1 MKVKRALISVWNKK
15 GIIELAKALHEM
27 GVEIIATEGTAKTLE
42 GIPVRRISE
51 LTGFAEA
58 LEGRVKTLHPYI
70 YSAILA
76 RNRDED
82 LRQLEKMGVDP
93 IDLVVVNLYPFTEVA
108 AKNEKL
114 DVLVENIDIGGV
126 SLVRAAAKNFERVAV
141 VVDPRDY
148 SLILE
153 ELKNYGEVREETKR
167 MLAVKAFSYTSGY
180 DDAITQSLSSRLLG
194 RKEMPEVFTLRFVKV
209 QDLRYGENPHQKAAL
224 YREIAPMVSGAI
236 VDAVQLQGKE
246 LSFNNILDLNA
257 AVEIVREFSKPM
269 AVVIKHTNPC
279 GAAIGET
286 MHDAYVKARE
296 SDPVSAY
303 GSIVGLSGEVDLE
316 TAKEV
321 TSTFVEAVIAP
332 SYTESA
338 LEELKKK
345 ESLRVLAL
353 SNLERRK
360 ASIDFRRVV
369 GGLLVQSEDL
379 TEEDFPDFKVV
390 TAREPTEREIQSALF
405 GWKIVKHVKSN
416 AIVVANGEWV
426 VGVGAGQMSRVD
438 SAKIALEKA
447 GGRAKGGA
455 LASDGFIPFR
465 DTVDAAAEA
474 GITCIIQP
482 GGSKRDEEVIE
493 AANEHGMA
501 MIHTGIR
508 HFKH

>member
-1 MKVKRALISVWNKK
+1 MKAKRALISVWDKR
-15 GIIELAKALHEM
+15 GILELAKALHEM
-27 GVEIIATEGTAKTLE
+27 GIEIVATEGTAKALE
-42 GIPVRRISE
+42 GVPVRRISE
-51 LTGFAEA
+51 LTGFTEM
-58 LEGRVKTLHPYI
+58 LDGRVKSLHPHV

-76 RNRDED
+76 RNKEED
-82 LRQLEKMGVDP
+82 LRQLRKMGIEP
-93 IDLVVVNLYPFTEVA
+93 IDIVIVNLYPFMEVA
-108 AKNEKL
+108 AKNEEL
-114 DVLVENIDIGGV
+114 DLLVENIDIGGV
-126 SLVRAAAKNFERVAV
+126 SLVRAAAKNFERVTV
-141 VVDPRDY
+141 VVDPEDY
-148 SLILE
+148 NLILE
-153 ELKNYGEVREETKR
+153 ELKKYGGVREETR
-167 MLAVKAFSYTSGY
+167 RRLAVKAFAYTSGY
-180 DDAITQSLSSRLLG
+180 DDAITQALSSRLLG
-194 RKEMPEVFTLRFVKV
+194 KGEMPDILTLRFAKV

-224 YREIAPMVSGAI
+224 YKEIASIVSGAV

-257 AVEIVREFSKPM
+257 ALEIIREFSKPM

-279 GAAIGET
+279 GAATGET
-286 MHDAYVKARE
+286 IRDAYVRARE

-303 GSIVGLSGEVDLE
+303 GSIVGLNGKVDLD
-316 TAKEV
+316 TAREI

-332 SYTESA
+332 GYTEDA

-345 ESLRVLAL
+345 ESLRVLML
-353 SNLERRK
+353 PTIKRRE
-360 ASIDFRRVV
+360 AGIDFRRVV

-390 TAREPTEREIQSALF
+390 SAREPTEREVQSALF
-405 GWKIVKHVKSN
+405 GWRIVKHVKSN
-416 AIVVANGEWV
+416 AIVIANGEWV

-447 GGRAKGGA
+447 GGRAKGGV

-474 GITCIIQP
+474 GVTCIIQP